1 MLKSAEQCKIDFFQ
15 ILEENNQN
23 EKKQEQT
30 FSDNLKTLKAQIND
44 FIENPQKK
52 LSSEIENLIFP
63 LLKDD
68 NSNDKII
75 ALKELQKM
83 LAKIKI

>member
-1 MLKSAEQCKIDFFQ
+1 MILSKIH
-15 ILEENNQN
+15 
-23 EKKQEQT
+23 K
-30 FSDNLKTLKAQIND
+30 
-44 FIENPQKK
+44 KK